1 MGIKIPKAI
10 IFARVSSVEQK
21 ESGFSLPAQIKILT
35 EYADNRGL
43 DIAKTYSISET
54 ASKRDQRKT
63 FDEMLNYVT
72 KNKIKVLIFEKVDRV
87 TRNLKDSVKIQDW
100 LDGDP
105 ERQLHCIKDSLVLHQ
120 GSRSQE
126 KLNWDLRVAI
136 AKNYADNL
144 SEEVRKGYNE
154 KIAQKIY
161 PGKPKLGYISV
172 GRGQLREI
180 IQDPQKAPLMKEL
193 LEEFSTGN
201 YSAKTLRDKAN
212 KSGLI
217 NDGNRKLSTTGTYR
231 YLIDPF
237 YYGYFE
243 WNGVLHEGGHEP
255 LISKETYDLNQRILK
270 RGSYPRYRV
279 HNYALKGIVK
289 CGECNGMVTWYEKK
303 GRVYGECNMKDKD
316 ENACKQKK
324 CGREDKYIEEI
335 VNILKTFQIYDKR
348 LIEAIREEL
357 KKENQDQAVREEL
370 TLNQAE
376 TRIKQIRA
384 SLNTAYEDR
393 INGIIDI
400 SKYQEIEK
408 RYEEEQKGLEDTVK
422 RIKKYSDRQ
431 KDIGLAIFDLAQ
443 NGEKIFEKAD
453 IDEKKTLLNTMFS
466 NLYLLDGKMK
476 YEINPAFTVMRDKVL
491 QTNEMLLESSGI
503 VRITNINPEKPELG
517 KKVDVLDEIEYV
529 TLTNSVIRSGR
540 DSNEIKILASK

>member
-1 MGIKIPKAI
+1 MGNKLPKAI

-72 KNKIKVLIFEKVDRV
+72 KEKIKVLIFEKVDRV

-100 LDGDP
+100 LDGDN

-172 GRGQLREI
+172 GRGQGREI

-193 LEEFSTGN
+193 LEQFATGN
-201 YSAKTLRDKAN
+201 YSAKTIRDKAN
-212 KSGLI
+212 QSGLI
-217 NDGNRKLSTTGTYR
+217 NDCRRKLSTTGTYR

-237 YYGYFE
+237 YYGFFE
-243 WNGVLHEGGHEP
+243 WNGTLHEGKHEP
-255 LISKETYDLNQRILK
+255 LISKETYDMNQRILK
-270 RGSYPRYRV
+270 RGSYPRFRT
-279 HNYALKGIVK
+279 HDYALKGIVK
-289 CGECNGMVTWYEKK
+289 CGECHGMVTWYAKK
-303 GRVYGECNMKDKD
+303 DRIYGECNIKDKD
-316 ENACKQKK
+316 EKTCHQRK
-324 CGREDKYIEEI
+324 CGREDKYMEEI
-335 VNILKTFQIYDKR
+335 IGILKAFQIYDKR

-357 KKENQDQAVREEL
+357 KKDNENQTVREEL
-370 TLNQAE
+370 TLEHAE

-400 SKYQEIEK
+400 TKYQEVEK
-408 RYEEEQKGLEDTVK
+408 RYLEEEKGLDDTIK
-422 RIKKYSDRQ
+422 RIKNYSNKQ
-431 KDIGLAIFDLAQ
+431 KEIGLAIFDLAQ
-443 NGEKIFEKAD
+443 NGERIFEQSTVEQKR
-453 IDEKKTLLNTMFS
+453 TLLNTMFS
-466 NLYLLDGKMK
+466 NLYLLDGRMK
-476 YEINPAFTVMRDKVL
+476 YEINPAFVVMRDKVL
-491 QTNEMLLESSGI
+491 QTNEMLLESSG
-503 VRITNINPEKPELG
+503 VG
-517 KKVDVLDEIEYV
+517 VDGTRTRNLC
-529 TLTNSVIRSGR
+529 S
-540 DSNEIKILASK
+540 DSAKL

>member
-1 MGIKIPKAI
+1 MGNKLPKAI

-72 KNKIKVLIFEKVDRV
+72 KEKIKVLIFEKVDRV

-100 LDGDP
+100 LDGDN

-154 KIAQKIY
+154 KIGQKIY

-172 GRGQLREI
+172 GRGQGREI

-193 LEEFSTGN
+193 LEQFATGN
-201 YSAKTLRDKAN
+201 YSAKTIRDKAN
-212 KSGLI
+212 QSGLI
-217 NDGNRKLSTTGTYR
+217 NDCRRKLSTTGTYR

-237 YYGYFE
+237 YYGFFE
-243 WNGVLHEGGHEP
+243 WNGTLHEGKHEP
-255 LISKETYDLNQRILK
+255 LISKETYDMNQRILK
-270 RGSYPRYRV
+270 RGSYPRFRT
-279 HNYALKGIVK
+279 HDYALKGIVK
-289 CGECNGMVTWYEKK
+289 CGECHGMVTWYAKK
-303 GRVYGECNMKDKD
+303 DRIYGECNIKDKD
-316 ENACKQKK
+316 EKTCHQRK
-324 CGREDKYIEEI
+324 CGREDKYMEEI
-335 VNILKTFQIYDKR
+335 IGILKAFQIYDKR

-357 KKENQDQAVREEL
+357 KKDNENQTVREEL
-370 TLNQAE
+370 TLEHAE

-400 SKYQEIEK
+400 TKYQEVEK
-408 RYEEEQKGLEDTVK
+408 RYLEEEKGLDDTIK
-422 RIKKYSDRQ
+422 RIKNYSNKQ
-431 KDIGLAIFDLAQ
+431 KEIGLAIFDLAQ
-443 NGEKIFEKAD
+443 NGERIFEQSTVEQKR
-453 IDEKKTLLNTMFS
+453 TLLNTMFS
-466 NLYLLDGKMK
+466 NLYLLDGRMK
-476 YEINPAFTVMRDKVL
+476 YEINPAFVVMRDKVL
-491 QTNEMLLESSGI
+491 QTNEMLLESSG
-503 VRITNINPEKPELG
+503 VVKITDINPEKPELG
-517 KKVDVLDEIEYV
+517 KKVDVLNEVEYV
-529 TLTNSVIRSGR
+529 TLTNSVIRGGR
-540 DSNEIKILASK
+540 DSNPQPLQ

>member
-1 MGIKIPKAI
+1 MGIKLPKAI

-21 ESGFSLPAQIKILT
+21 ESGFSLPAQIKLLT
-35 EYADNRGL
+35 EYAENRGL

-72 KNKIKVLIFEKVDRV
+72 KEKIKILIFEKVDRV

-154 KIAQKIY
+154 KISQKIY

-172 GRGQLREI
+172 GRGQAREI
-180 IQDPQKAPLMKEL
+180 IPDPQKAPLMKEL
-193 LEEFSTGN
+193 LEEFATGN
-201 YSAKTLRDKAN
+201 YSAKTIRDKAN
-212 KSGLI
+212 SLGLT
-217 NDGNRKLSTTGTYR
+217 NDFKRKLSTTGTYR

-243 WNGVLHEGGHEP
+243 WNGKLYEGKHEP
-255 LISKETYDLNQRILK
+255 LISKETYDMNQRILK
-270 RGSYPRYRV
+270 RGSYPRFRT

-289 CGECNGMVTWYEKK
+289 CGECHGMITWYERK
-303 GRVYGECNMKDKD
+303 GKIYGECNIKDKNKD
-316 ENACKQKK
+316 ACHQKK

-357 KKENQDQAVREEL
+357 RKENQDQAVREEL

-393 INGIIDI
+393 INGIINI
-400 SKYQEIEK
+400 AKYQEIEK

-422 RIKKYSDRQ
+422 RIKKYSDKQ

-443 NGEKIFEKAD
+443 NGEEIFEKATVE
-453 IDEKKTLLNTMFS
+453 EKRTLLNTMFS

-476 YEINPAFTVMRDKVL
+476 YEMNPAFKVMRDKVI
-491 QTNEMLLESSGI
+491 QTNDMLLESSGI
-503 VRITNINPEKPELG
+503 IKITDINPEKPELG
-517 KKVDVLDEIEYV
+517 KNVDVLNEVEYA
-529 TLTNSVIRSGR
+529 TLTNSVIRGER
-540 DSNEIKILASK
+540 DSNPQPLQ